1 MKFTIHTIET
11 APDDSKEALAHAK
24 ETFSF
29 IPNLEGIFAE
39 APALLQGSMTL
50 WDLFETT
57 SFTSV
62 ERQVI
67 YLTANYENSCNY
79 CMAAHSGLAKMIGMS
94 EKNIE
99 ALRNG
104 TPMQD
109 PKLQAL
115 RQFTQKMVQDRGWVQ
130 DSEIEAFM
138 AAGYSKRQ
146 ILEVILGIAIKTMHN
161 YTNHIAETP
170 LDRQF
175 KPNVWSKPSSQPVG
189 WAK

>member
-1 MKFTIHTIET
+1 MKFTIHTVET
-11 APDDSKEALAHAK
+11 APDDSKESLAHAR
-24 ETFSF
+24 ETFGF

-57 SFTSV
+57 SFSSI
-62 ERQVI
+62 EQQVI

-79 CMAAHSGLAKMIGMS
+79 CMAAHSGLAKTVGMS
-94 EKNIE
+94 QENIE

-104 TPMQD
+104 TPMPD
-109 PKLQAL
+109 AKLQAL
-115 RQFTQKMVQDRGWVQ
+115 RQFTQQMVQTRGWIE

-138 AAGYSKRQ
+138 AAGYNKQ
-146 ILEVILGIAIKTMHN
+146 QVLEVILGIAIKVMHN
-161 YTNHIAETP
+161 YTNHIAKTP

-175 KPNVWSKPSSQPVG
+175 KPNVWSKPSKQ
-189 WAK
+189 

>member
-1 MKFTIHTIET
+1 MEFTIHTVET
-11 APDDSKEALAHAK
+11 APDESKEALAHAQK
-24 ETFSF
+24 TFSF

-57 SFTSV
+57 SFTPI
-62 ERQVI
+62 ERQVV
-67 YLTANYENSCNY
+67 YLTANYENSCDY
-79 CMAAHSGLAKMIGMS
+79 CMAAHSGLAKMTGMS
-94 EKNIE
+94 EENIE

-104 TPMQD
+104 TPMLE

-115 RQFTQKMVQDRGWVQ
+115 RYFTQQMVRDRGWVE

-138 AAGYSKRQ
+138 AAGYSKQ
-146 ILEVILGIAIKTMHN
+146 QVLEVILGVAIKVMHN
-161 YTNHIAETP
+161 YTNHIAKTP

-175 KPNVWSKPSSQPVG
+175 KLNVWSKPSTQH
-189 WAK
+189 